1 MKYEIQTW
9 SIFGGWQNS
18 WLLDDQLQTFD
29 SYIEAHSELKDFI
42 DESERLVSTG
52 ELEEPFSW
60 DDYRI
65 AEVEKE
71 RAP

>member
-18 WLLDDQLQTFD
+18 WLLDDRLQTFD
-29 SYIEAHSELKDFI
+29 TYIEAHAELKDFI
-42 DESERLVSTG
+42 DESERLAAQG
-52 ELEEPFSW
+52 ELDDAFSW

-65 AEVEKE
+65 AEVSEST
-71 RAP
+71 